1 MPLAYGS
8 QIIWLDGYS
17 PITNKKRQ
25 PEDRLIKVK
34 QIMDQ
39 EPYSSPLK
47 SAFVRLSVTNSVCG

>member
-25 PEDRLIKVK
+25 PEDRLIKVNRSW
-34 QIMDQ
+34 IRNLI
-39 EPYSSPLK
+39 P
-47 SAFVRLSVTNSVCG
+47 AR